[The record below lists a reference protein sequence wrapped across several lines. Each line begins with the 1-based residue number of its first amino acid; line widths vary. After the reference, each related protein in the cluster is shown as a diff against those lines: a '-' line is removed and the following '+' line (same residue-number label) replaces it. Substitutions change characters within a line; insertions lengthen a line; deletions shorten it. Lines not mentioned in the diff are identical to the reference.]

1 MGIMENNNLQKRIDK
16 VIDKHDRI
24 LDENNFGL
32 WIEPCPLYPKEHIK
46 VELRKLYTEAQ
57 NLEVV

>member
-1 MGIMENNNLQKRIDK
+1 MENNNLQKRIDK

-46 VELRKLYTEAQ
+46 VERTEEDEIKE
-57 NLEVV
+57 LDFSS